1 MTPRTAAPVS
11 AVATHPL
18 YRQLDEEINSR
29 LGIDLGFTA
38 LIRTTPYPLEA
49 ADLAGFRERYA
60 VIRRFQQ
67 RTLDLFK
74 ASLRGEADPEVA
86 AMVLGDVPPHLGRAY
101 HEQLTERQH
110 RLPVFFRTDEPAPGK
125 LAEIQCPGSGWCL
138 AEELLTLYCQ
148 NPSVFGSPRHFGP
161 SLAAVFAHTLRQFLG
176 RAPVVHHLVDNASR
190 PHGMRYFIQRTR
202 EAGVKY
208 FGYDRDVGP
217 ADCNFVRSHD
227 FIALPHHNFFV
238 DRMERCEQGQV
249 MFDLSPSALFD
260 GKIIQAWPFW
270 ERTRDAYDEEIR
282 ALFPFTSVV
291 RPEGVELPDGRRLSL
306 GDFFRLKR
314 AGRGCFLKYAG
325 SDIAFNWGSKSVFL
339 ASSLSQAQ
347 GSALA
352 DTIAAD
358 SRRGRCWILQ
368 EAHAHREQ
376 VDVLCRSGE
385 TRNMAAYSK
394 FSGFYGP
401 DGLMAVL
408 VMQKPFHKV
417 HGGVD
422 TIMSMVT

>member
-1 MTPRTAAPVS
+1 MTPRTDAPVS
-11 AVATHPL
+11 AVAIHPL

-38 LIRTTPYPLEA
+38 LIRASPYPLEA
-49 ADLAGFRERYA
+49 AALAGFRKRHA
-60 VIRRFQQ
+60 VIQRFQQ

-110 RLPVFFRTDEPAPGK
+110 QVPVFFRTDEPAPGK

-138 AEELLTLYCQ
+138 AEELLTLYRH
-148 NPSVFGSPRHFGP
+148 NPSVFGPPRHFQA
-161 SLAAVFAHTLRQFLG
+161 SLATAFAQTLRHFLG
-176 RAPVVHHLVDNASR
+176 RAPAVHHLLDNASR

-208 FGYDRDVGP
+208 FSYDRDVAA

-227 FIALPHHNFFV
+227 FITLPHHNFFV
-238 DRMERCEQGQV
+238 DRMQRCEQGQV
-249 MFDLSPSALFD
+249 RFDLSPSALFD
-260 GKIIQAWPFW
+260 GKLIQAWPFW
-270 ERTRDAYDEEIR
+270 ERTCDAYDAEIR
-282 ALFPFTSVV
+282 GLFPFTSVV
-291 RPEGVELPDGRRLSL
+291 RPGGVELPDGRRLGL
-306 GDFFRLKR
+306 ADFFRLKR
-314 AGRGCFLKYAG
+314 ADRDYFLKYAG
-325 SDIAFNWGSKSVFL
+325 SDIALNWGSKSVFL

-352 DTIAAD
+352 DTIVAH
-358 SRRGRCWILQ
+358 SRQGRCWILQ

-376 VDVLCRSGE
+376 VDVFCRSGE
-385 TRNMAAYSK
+385 TREMTAYSK

-417 HGGVD
+417 HGGAD
-422 TIMSMVT
+422 TIMSMVV